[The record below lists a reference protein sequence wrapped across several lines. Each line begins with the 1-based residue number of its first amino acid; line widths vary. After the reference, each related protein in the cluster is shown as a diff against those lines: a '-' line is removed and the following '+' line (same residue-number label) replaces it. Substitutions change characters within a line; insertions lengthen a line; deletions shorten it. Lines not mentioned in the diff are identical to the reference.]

1 MARDITERKQA
12 EEATR
17 ASEARYR
24 TLFEHAPDGIVVVD
38 AEGNYLDGNQ
48 SICRML
54 GYTREEFVQLN
65 ASDVVAQEEFPHI
78 GAALDVI
85 KTKADYQR
93 EWKFRRKDGS
103 VFSVDTIATA
113 MPGGNLLAMIR
124 DITERKRAEEALRA
138 SETRLQAVTENLS
151 EGLIVSSLDGRLL
164 HWNRAGLEMHGFR
177 TLAEGLRKLPEFA
190 DTFAVELL
198 DGTSVPFEQWPLQR
212 VLSGEVLRDFEVRL
226 RRFDRDWERVFN
238 FSGQIVHDATGQP
251 LAYLAINDI
260 TARRRTEAALR
271 EKEEQ
276 LHATDRRLA
285 EIVQGMTEA
294 CFALDAQWRFTF
306 VNDRGETLLKQRR
319 EEMLGRSIWEVFHKL
334 VGTPMEAHYRRA
346 MAERTPLSFE
356 AFSPVAERWLDI
368 RLFPTG
374 EGLAAFLLDVHE
386 RKLAEQ
392 EIHRLNAELEQR
404 VIERTAQLQ
413 TANKELEA
421 FSYSVSHDLRAPL
434 RAVDGF
440 SQAVLEDYGAQLP
453 EEGRRYLHTIRD
465 GAQRMGMLID
475 DLLTFSR
482 LSRAPLKTQPVNTG
496 QLVRTI
502 LDDLGF
508 QSAGRQIDVRLGAL
522 PACLGDPALLK
533 QVWINLLT
541 NAFKYTG
548 KRENAV
554 VEIGCEAAPEGSVY
568 FVRDNGT
575 GFDMRYAGKL
585 FGVFQRL
592 HRAEE
597 YEGTGVGLA
606 IVQRIIHRH
615 GGRIWADAALDRG
628 ATFYFTLGGETK
640 S

>member
-1 MARDITERKQA
+1 MNPKSTELGAAPLAEDDVRRPNAVGRQADDIFRLVVEATPNAIILANAEGRILLANAGAEKLFGYPRAELIGQPVEMLLPEPMRAAHPGYREAYAKHAEARPMGQGRDLFARRKDGSQVPVEIGLNPIETPEGVLILGAIIDISERKRVEAAAARLVAIVESSADAIVGKDLEGCVTSWNAGAERMFGYTASEMLGAQITRIIPLDRRDDETKILARIKRGERIEHFETQRLRKDGKLIEVSVTVSPVKDAQGQVVGASKMARDITERKQA

-356 AFSPVAERWLDI
+356 AFS
-368 RLFPTG
+368 
-374 EGLAAFLLDVHE
+374 
-386 RKLAEQ
+386 
-392 EIHRLNAELEQR
+392 
-404 VIERTAQLQ
+404 
-413 TANKELEA
+413 
-421 FSYSVSHDLRAPL
+421 
-434 RAVDGF
+434 
-440 SQAVLEDYGAQLP
+440 
-453 EEGRRYLHTIRD
+453 
-465 GAQRMGMLID
+465 
-475 DLLTFSR
+475 
-482 LSRAPLKTQPVNTG
+482 
-496 QLVRTI
+496 
-502 LDDLGF
+502 
-508 QSAGRQIDVRLGAL
+508 
-522 PACLGDPALLK
+522 
-533 QVWINLLT
+533 
-541 NAFKYTG
+541 
-548 KRENAV
+548 
-554 VEIGCEAAPEGSVY
+554 
-568 FVRDNGT
+568 
-575 GFDMRYAGKL
+575 
-585 FGVFQRL
+585 
-592 HRAEE
+592 
-597 YEGTGVGLA
+597 
-606 IVQRIIHRH
+606 
-615 GGRIWADAALDRG
+615 
-628 ATFYFTLGGETK
+628 
-640 S
+640 